1 MVKGNQADNRAGDMS
16 WEERLRILCLSA
28 LEKRRSRGD
37 LIAPCSC
44 LGFGGEGGVGEA
56 ERDVELCSLVVSD
69 RRERHKA
76 AGEAAEKNHIMQPIH
91 RFLR

>member
-1 MVKGNQADNRAGDMS
+1 M
-16 WEERLRILCLSA
+16 
-28 LEKRRSRGD
+28 
-37 LIAPCSC
+37 
-44 LGFGGEGGVGEA
+44 GEA